1 MNTNDF
7 VSLDIILAD
16 VLQMCGDESTRIN
29 PKGWYVSQV
38 QKALE
43 ELSIDTFWNERTVDV
58 PLDKVLLQTDIPENM
73 FNPREIYLWSG
84 DCCSPETSVTVH
96 YKRHHNNK
104 PGVGGTRHTAHRK
117 DNGVY
122 DPFFSPFRDTPG
134 HAPVSGLFYA
144 NIQNGVMMFSSN
156 SAQYDMVRFV
166 GNAYGGNIGDAPI
179 IPRFLREAAV
189 DWVVEKY
196 LRARYNRDVQYRVR
210 WMDADSKLNRPYVGT
225 WAKAKKRVKSMDTWE
240 LTSMKEYF
248 GRMNY

>member
-16 VLQMCGDESTRIN
+16 VLVLCGDENTRIY

-58 PLDKVLLQTDIPENM
+58 PLDKIKLQSKIPENM
-73 FNPREIYLWSG
+73 FNPREVYLWKG
-84 DCCSPETSVTVH
+84 DCCSPETSVIVH
-96 YKRHHNNK
+96 YKRHYNNK
-104 PGVGGTRHTAHRK
+104 PGVGGTGHTARRK
-117 DNGVY
+117 EGGVY
-122 DPFFSPFRDTPG
+122 DPFFSPFRENSG
-134 HAPVSGLFYA
+134 QSRVSGLYYA
-144 NIQNGVMMFSSN
+144 NIQGGIMMHSSS
-156 SAQYDMVRFV
+156 SAEYDMVRFV

-179 IPRFLREAAV
+179 IPRFLREATI

-196 LRARYNRDVQYRVR
+196 FRARYGRDVQYRVR
-210 WMDADSKLNRPYVGT
+210 WIDSENKLNKRFDGS
-225 WAKAKKRVKSMDTWE
+225 WDKAKYRIKNMDTWE
-240 LTSMKEYF
+240 MNSMKEYF